1 MTETP
6 ERFWISRTRLEA
18 LVDGI
23 FAIAMTLLILE
34 IRVPELEARKS
45 AEDLLRAVVHLGP
58 ALFSYTLSF
67 SMLAIFWY
75 RHHRVIH
82 LFRQVDLPLFLF
94 TLIFLIGATLFPF
107 CAAILGRY
115 PTNPASAM
123 IYSAPIVVLT
133 VGLGLQ
139 WEWAERHGLLAAD
152 APPAIVRQLRAR
164 SRMAP
169 LFVGAMFC
177 LLAGRLAPWAYAPI
191 PVLLAALVALRLRAR
206 RAEEARP

>member
-6 ERFWISRTRLEA
+6 ERFWISRARLEA

-34 IRVPELEARKS
+34 IRVPDLETRRS
-45 AEDLLRAVVHLGP
+45 AEELLRAIVHLGP

-82 LFRQVDLPLFLF
+82 MFRRVDLPLFLF
-94 TLIFLIGATLFPF
+94 TLVFLIGATLFPF

-115 PTNPASAM
+115 PTNPAAAM

-133 VGLGLQ
+133 IGLGLQ
-139 WEWAERHGLLAAD
+139 WEWAERHDLLAVD
-152 APPAIVRQLRAR
+152 APPAVVRHLRAR

-169 LFVGAMFC
+169 LFVGSMFC
-177 LLAGRLAPWAYAPI
+177 LLAGRLTPWAYAPL
-191 PVLLAALVALRLRAR
+191 PVLVGALIALRLAAR
-206 RAEEARP
+206 RREARG